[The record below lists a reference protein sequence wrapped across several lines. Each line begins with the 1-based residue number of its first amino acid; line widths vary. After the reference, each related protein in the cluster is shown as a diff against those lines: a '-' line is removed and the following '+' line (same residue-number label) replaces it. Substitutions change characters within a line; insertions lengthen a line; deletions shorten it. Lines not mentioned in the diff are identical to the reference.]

1 MASKLL
7 LAAWLMTILY
17 SSIPL
22 FWFAIHPLASRW
34 RQLRRSP
41 YLFLLPIWATIIVA
55 LGIMAWPWREIRLYT
70 GWWHAL
76 AALPALLLW
85 RSGLRI
91 YRRIGPEFGLRN
103 FIGEA
108 ELRSQ
113 QSEQP
118 PVTHGLH
125 ARMRHPIY
133 LAHLMM
139 MTGWTVLS
147 GLAAG
152 FALLAVSLFCTFP
165 LMVRMEEREL
175 EKRFGASYI
184 QYKRR
189 VPLLPWFGRGS
200 AEEQA

>member
-7 LAAWLMTILY
+7 LAPWLMTILY

-22 FWFAIHPLASRW
+22 FWFAIHPLAPRW

-41 YLFLLPIWATIIVA
+41 YLFLLPMWAAIIA
-55 LGIMAWPWREIRLYT
+55 MLGIVAWPWREFRLYT

-76 AALPALLLW
+76 AAVPACLLW
-85 RSGLRI
+85 SSSLRI

-103 FIGEA
+103 FIGET

-113 QSEQP
+113 QSEEA

-133 LAHLMM
+133 FAHLMM
-139 MTGWTVLS
+139 MSGWAVVS
-147 GLAAG
+147 GLASG
-152 FALLAVSLFCTFP
+152 FALLAVSLLCTFP

-175 EKRFGASYI
+175 EKRFGGSYMR
-184 QYKRR
+184 YKRS
-189 VPLLPWFGRGS
+189 VPLLPWFGRKP
-200 AEEQA
+200 AEERA